1 MPSGCAG
8 PGPGVG
14 LIDNRNGVRYSAGTG
29 SDPGSHRTL
38 TMDHTAQ
45 ALMALALLRSL
56 PNWERISEIYGDID
70 GHLSDLV
77 GDLENHPWEGLER
90 D

>member
-1 MPSGCAG
+1 
-8 PGPGVG
+8 
-14 LIDNRNGVRYSAGTG
+14 
-29 SDPGSHRTL
+29 
-38 TMDHTAQ
+38 MDHTAQ

-56 PNWERISEIYGDID
+56 PNWGRISEIYGDID